1 MTNPAEPNSTA
12 PKPQLYACLRYSDA
26 DRAIQLLT
34 ALGFTE
40 SLVVRDEQNPA
51 IIHHAQFRWR
61 DNGGIMFGSKRED
74 HQEGGK
80 ANLDRIT
87 ACCNIVVPSDADV
100 DRVLEAG
107 RPFGE
112 VGQEPHHPDHGGRS
126 ALLIDFE
133 GNLWNIDSY
142 PGE

>member
-1 MTNPAEPNSTA
+1 MTNTSAANSDA
-12 PKPQLYACLRYSDA
+12 KPQLYACLRYADA
-26 DRAIQLLT
+26 DRAIELLN

-40 SLVVRDEQNPA
+40 SLVVRDEQDPS
-51 IIHHAQFRWR
+51 IVHHAQFRWR
-61 DNGGIMFGSKRED
+61 DNGGIMFGSKRAD
-74 HQEGGK
+74 DKGVQTSL
-80 ANLDRIT
+80 NRIA

-100 DRVLEAG
+100 DRVLEAA

-112 VGQEPHHPDHGGRS
+112 VTQEPHHPDHGGRS
-126 ALLIDFE
+126 ALLVDFE